1 MLNIDVEL
9 FKQIFTKFSTFFQCS
24 TYLAQNAWAGKKYI
38 KNDYLFFFSEDMQVF
53 YDFNYIDGHY
63 ESQIISSKRLDKRVA
78 PGVTC
83 VRFVLI
89 AEIKSYYL
97 QSSYACKWNPRRA
110 RVAKGGL
117 LSYLFV
123 CLRMITI
130 RKYSAVIFRMMM
142 RAIFFCRQKKV
153 MTRWFVEVKYHRRTY
168 ILNVLSLR

>member
-1 MLNIDVEL
+1 MLNIVVEL
-9 FKQIFTKFSTFFQCS
+9 FKQIFTKFSTFFQC

-53 YDFNYIDGHY
+53 YDFNYIGHY
-63 ESQIISSKRLDKRVA
+63 ESQIISSKRFDKRVA

-83 VRFVLI
+83 VRFALI

-130 RKYSAVIFRMMM
+130 RKYSAVIFRMMCA
-142 RAIFFCRQKKV
+142 RFS
-153 MTRWFVEVKYHRRTY
+153 FVARRK
-168 ILNVLSLR
+168 